1 MSAGHFSRPCTLR
14 ALFRGRSGSRLA
26 ALYSASYPLGGWVPL
41 TPEHFLSGLHQAPAP
56 QHTHSHHASSSSP
69 LPGPYPVIPP
79 RSPDLGAEEAPIQCS
94 EELLPA
100 ARWRGGQPGRS

>member
-1 MSAGHFSRPCTLR
+1 MSAGRSSQPSTLG
-14 ALFRGRSGSRLA
+14 ALLRGRRGSRLA

-56 QHTHSHHASSSSP
+56 QHTHSHPASSPSP
-69 LPGPYPVIPP
+69 LPGPCPVIPP

-100 ARWRGGQPGRS
+100 DRRRGGQPGRS